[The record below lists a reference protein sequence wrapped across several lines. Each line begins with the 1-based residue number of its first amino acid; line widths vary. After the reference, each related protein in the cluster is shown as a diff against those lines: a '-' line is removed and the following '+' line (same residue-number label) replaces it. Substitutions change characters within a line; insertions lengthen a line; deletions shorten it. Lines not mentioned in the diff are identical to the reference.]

1 MKNSILL
8 FLLGIFVTISIAA
21 TVPNTGLLTVKPATP
36 KSTIVKPIR
45 AMFGIE
51 NDIADYVKSMIKQ
64 GYIVKSIAIIDDE
77 NWSKGV
83 IVMEK
88 Y

>member
-1 MKNSILL
+1 MKNI
-8 FLLGIFVTISIAA
+8 FYFILGICLIVLTSATTYSVMTI
-21 TVPNTGLLTVKPATP
+21 KPVTP
-36 KSTIVKPIR
+36 KSVIVKPIR

-51 NDIADYVKSMIKQ
+51 KDIAKFVEQKVKE
-64 GYIVKSIAIIDDE
+64 GYIVKSISIIDDE

>member
-1 MKNSILL
+1 MKKAFYFILGVSL
-8 FLLGIFVTISIAA
+8 IVLTSA
-21 TVPNTGLLTVKPATP
+21 TTVSVMTVKPLTP

-51 NDIADYVKSMIKQ
+51 NDIADYVKSMVKK

-83 IVMEK
+83 VVMEK

>member
-1 MKNSILL
+1 MKN
-8 FLLGIFVTISIAA
+8 IFYFIGGVFFITLISA
-21 TVPNTGLLTVKPATP
+21 TTVSVMTVKPQVP

-51 NDIADYVKSMIKQ
+51 NDIADFVKEKVKQ
-64 GYIVKSIAIIDDE
+64 GYVVKSIAIIDDE
-77 NWSKGV
+77 SWSKGV

>member
-1 MKNSILL
+1 MKNLFY
-8 FLLGIFVTISIAA
+8 FLLGLIFVSLISATTVSVMTI
-21 TVPNTGLLTVKPATP
+21 KPEKP
-36 KSTIVKPIR
+36 KSVIVKPIR

-51 NDIADYVKSMIKQ
+51 NDIAKFVEQKVKE
-64 GYIVKSIAIIDDE
+64 GYIVKSISIIDDE